1 MQIFKLPDVGEGL
14 QEADLVTWL
23 VSEGDLIEI
32 DQPLC
37 EIETAKSLVEL
48 PSPFAG
54 RVAALLAAPGETILV
69 GTEIVRIES
78 GAAASSP
85 PVSPAVLADDAS
97 PASPC
102 ERPATEAA
110 AAGAGLPACD
120 SAQLSAAKAAAA
132 QGGEIREQGGGAS
145 SSQAPQQGSG
155 SVLVGYGTSATQARR
170 RARRPVSGE
179 RVAAG
184 PGVDVTEELPS
195 RPLAAPPV
203 RRLARDLGIDL
214 AEVPASSA
222 DGVVRR
228 ADVLAY
234 ASEHD
239 VKQAALASAAA
250 ASSPAAGELSELAQ
264 RDAIYGAAAIGA
276 PGSAATP
283 GLSLAHDVKVDG
295 GLDASWLTGGVTAPD
310 GRSTRVPA
318 SSVRRATAAAMVESA
333 FTAPHV
339 TVMHTVDVTRT
350 MELVAKLKQDREFA
364 GIKVTPL
371 LVVMKALLIAIRRH
385 PEINATWDDQSREI
399 VYHHHVGLGIAAS
412 TPRGLI
418 VPNIKD
424 AERKSLAQL
433 GRELMALTAAA
444 REGKTPLADLRGGTV
459 TVTNFGV
466 FGIDTGTPILNPGEA
481 AILGLGAITQ
491 RPWVVDGELA
501 VRWVTQ
507 LALSFDHRLVD
518 GELGSRVLADVARV
532 MEDPARALVWG

>member
-48 PSPFAG
+48 PSPYAG
-54 RVAALLAAPGETILV
+54 RVAALLAAPGQTLLV
-69 GTEIVRIES
+69 GAEIVHIES
-78 GAAASSP
+78 DAAAPAP
-85 PVSPAVLADDAS
+85 PVSPAALPADAAS
-97 PASPC
+97 AAPC
-102 ERPATEAA
+102 AQSAGVAA
-110 AAGAGLPACD
+110 PGGLGLPACGG
-120 SAQLSAAKAAAA
+120 AQLSEAKAAAA
-132 QGGEIREQGGGAS
+132 QGGESKGQGGGAS
-145 SSQAPQQGSG
+145 SSQEVQQESG
-155 SVLVGYGTSATQARR
+155 SVLVGYGTSALQARR
-170 RARRPVSGE
+170 RARRPAAGE

-214 AEVPASSA
+214 AEVPASSR

-234 ASEHD
+234 AGEHD
-239 VKQAALASAAA
+239 AKQAALASVSAAG
-250 ASSPAAGELSELAQ
+250 PGAGELSELAR

-350 MELVAKLKQDREFA
+350 MELVAALKQDREFA

-385 PEINATWDDQSREI
+385 PEINATWDEQSREI
-399 VYHHHVGLGIAAS
+399 VYHHHVGLGVAAS

-481 AILGLGAITQ
+481 AILGFGAITQ
-491 RPWVVDGELA
+491 RPWVVDGQLA

-532 MEDPARALVWG
+532 MEDPACALVWG

>member
-48 PSPFAG
+48 PSPYAG
-54 RVAALLAAPGETILV
+54 RVAALLAAPGQTLLV
-69 GTEIVRIES
+69 GAEIVHIES
-78 GAAASSP
+78 DVAAPAP
-85 PVSPAVLADDAS
+85 PVSPAAS
-97 PASPC
+97 PADAASAAPC
-102 ERPATEAA
+102 ERPASEAA
-110 AAGAGLPACD
+110 APGGLGLPACGG
-120 SAQLSAAKAAAA
+120 AQLSEAKAAAA
-132 QGGEIREQGGGAS
+132 QGGESKGQGGGAS
-145 SSQAPQQGSG
+145 SSQEVQQESG
-155 SVLVGYGTSATQARR
+155 SVLVGYGTSALQARR
-170 RARRPVSGE
+170 RARRPAAGE

-214 AEVPASSA
+214 AEVPASSR

-234 ASEHD
+234 AGEHD
-239 VKQAALASAAA
+239 AKQAALASVSAAG
-250 ASSPAAGELSELAQ
+250 PGAGELSELAR

-350 MELVAKLKQDREFA
+350 MELVAALKQDREFA

-385 PEINATWDDQSREI
+385 PEINATWDEQSREI
-399 VYHHHVGLGIAAS
+399 VYHHHVGLGVAAS

-481 AILGLGAITQ
+481 AILGFGAITQ
-491 RPWVVDGELA
+491 RPWVVDGQLA

-532 MEDPARALVWG
+532 MEDPSRALVWG

>member
-48 PSPFAG
+48 PSPYAG
-54 RVAALLAAPGETILV
+54 RVAALLAAPGQTLLV
-69 GTEIVRIES
+69 GAEIVHIES
-78 GAAASSP
+78 DAAAPAP
-85 PVSPAVLADDAS
+85 PVSPAALPADAAS
-97 PASPC
+97 AAPC
-102 ERPATEAA
+102 AQSAGAA
-110 AAGAGLPACD
+110 APGGLGLPACG
-120 SAQLSAAKAAAA
+120 SAQLSEAKAAAA
-132 QGGEIREQGGGAS
+132 QGGESKGQGGGAS
-145 SSQAPQQGSG
+145 SSQEVQQESG
-155 SVLVGYGTSATQARR
+155 SVLVGYGTSALQARR
-170 RARRPVSGE
+170 RARRPAAGE

-214 AEVPASSA
+214 AEVPASSR

-234 ASEHD
+234 AGEHD
-239 VKQAALASAAA
+239 AKQAALASVSAAG
-250 ASSPAAGELSELAQ
+250 PGAGELSELAR

-350 MELVAKLKQDREFA
+350 MELVAALKQDREFA

-385 PEINATWDDQSREI
+385 PEINATWDEQSREI
-399 VYHHHVGLGIAAS
+399 VYHHHVGLGVAAS

-481 AILGLGAITQ
+481 AILGFGAITQ
-491 RPWVVDGELA
+491 RPWVVDGQLA

>member
-48 PSPFAG
+48 PSPYAG
-54 RVAALLAAPGETILV
+54 RVAALLAAPGQTLLV
-69 GTEIVRIES
+69 GAEIVHIES
-78 GAAASSP
+78 DAAAPAP
-85 PVSPAVLADDAS
+85 PVSPAALPADAAS
-97 PASPC
+97 AAPC
-102 ERPATEAA
+102 AQSAGAA
-110 AAGAGLPACD
+110 APGGLGLPACGG
-120 SAQLSAAKAAAA
+120 AQLSEAKAAAA
-132 QGGEIREQGGGAS
+132 QGGESKGQGGGAS
-145 SSQAPQQGSG
+145 SSQEVQQESG
-155 SVLVGYGTSATQARR
+155 SVLVGYGTSALQARR
-170 RARRPVSGE
+170 RARRPAAGE

-214 AEVPASSA
+214 AEVPASSR

-234 ASEHD
+234 AGEHD
-239 VKQAALASAAA
+239 AKQAALASVSAAG
-250 ASSPAAGELSELAQ
+250 PGAGELSELAR

-350 MELVAKLKQDREFA
+350 MELVAALKQDREFA

-385 PEINATWDDQSREI
+385 PEINATWDEQSREI
-399 VYHHHVGLGIAAS
+399 VYHHHVGLGVAAS

-481 AILGLGAITQ
+481 AILGFGAITQ
-491 RPWVVDGELA
+491 RPWVVDGQLA

>member
-23 VSEGDLIEI
+23 VSVGDVIEI

-48 PSPFAG
+48 PSPYAG
-54 RVAALLAAPGETILV
+54 RVAALLVEPGQTVLV
-69 GTEIVRIES
+69 GTEIVHVEGASMDDVPPAVPSARPQCAAARPAVGGCDS
-78 GAAASSP
+78 SQLSTAKASAVQGGAAKETAEETSS
-85 PVSPAVLADDAS
+85 
-97 PASPC
+97 
-102 ERPATEAA
+102 T
-110 AAGAGLPACD
+110 
-120 SAQLSAAKAAAA
+120 
-132 QGGEIREQGGGAS
+132 
-145 SSQAPQQGSG
+145 QQGSG
-155 SVLVGYGTSATQARR
+155 SVLVGYGTSALQAKR
-170 RARRPVSGE
+170 RARRPESGQ

-184 PGVDVTEELPS
+184 PGVDVTEEIPK

-214 AEVPASSA
+214 AEVPAASG

-228 ADVLAY
+228 TDVLAY

-239 VKQAALASAAA
+239 AKQAALAAAQAGGA
-250 ASSPAAGELSELAQ
+250 APGAGLSELER
-264 RDAIYGAAAIGA
+264 RDAIYGAAAIGT

-295 GLDASWLTGGVTAPD
+295 GLDASWLTGGITALD

-350 MELVAKLKQDREFA
+350 MELVAALKEDREFA

-385 PEINATWDDQSREI
+385 PEINATWDDQRREI
-399 VYHHHVGLGIAAS
+399 IYHHHVGLGVAAS

-444 REGKTPLADLRGGTV
+444 RKGKTAPADMRGGTV

-481 AILGLGAITQ
+481 AILGFGAITQ
-491 RPWVVDGELA
+491 RPWVVNGELA